1 MQTFEQDH
9 FYKFIFSC
17 GLYVK
22 IFMWSNIQVS
32 TKTITW
38 ILYDPSYFD
47 KIINMLLILQGM
59 FKLLILTVYYTV
71 NILI

>member
-1 MQTFEQDH
+1 
-9 FYKFIFSC
+9 
-17 GLYVK
+17 
-22 IFMWSNIQVS
+22 MWSNIQVS

-71 NILI
+71 NVLI